1 MTQERER
8 ERKGTRQTRD
18 DVQGRRDEREEM
30 RGEIKYHEVA
40 EDKQSIEEKSA
51 ARPKMGE
58 EIGKLKDAD
67 DKRKEHKA
75 V

>member
-1 MTQERER
+1 MYKKRSEEH
-8 ERKGTRQTRD
+8 K
-18 DVQGRRDEREEM
+18 RDEREGR
-30 RGEIKYHEVA
+30 RGEIEYHEVA

-67 DKRKEHKA
+67 DKRQEHKA
-75 V
+75 M

>member
-1 MTQERER
+1 
-8 ERKGTRQTRD
+8 
-18 DVQGRRDEREEM
+18 M
-30 RGEIKYHEVA
+30 RGEIKYHEAA

-75 V
+75 M